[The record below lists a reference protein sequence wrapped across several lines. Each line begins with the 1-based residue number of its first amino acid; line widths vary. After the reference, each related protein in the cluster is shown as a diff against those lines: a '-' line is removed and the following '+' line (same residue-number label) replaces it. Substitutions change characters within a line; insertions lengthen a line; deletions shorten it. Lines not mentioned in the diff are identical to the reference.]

1 MTPKLEMYSLLRG
14 VAIIVMPPQK
24 CGRCGHVSAWFL
36 NENGETWCAEC
47 EPREEDAC
55 STNM

>member
-14 VAIIVMPPQK
+14 VAIIVMPPQE
-24 CGRCGHVSAWFL
+24 CGRCGHMSAWFL

-47 EPREEDAC
+47 EPREEEP
-55 STNM
+55 